1 MAYFYRLIVGC
12 FLAFSGASSFA
23 VVPLTSQLQYCWNNG
38 TNCVLDQGAAKAAYK
53 ADWLIR
59 SGTCAGGSRPAMT
72 VYVQATNVTS
82 FSLNHYTGGCD
93 GSPGPYYNSGGSWL
107 FTWYQKTTSSCPSN
121 SSQVA
126 SSCVCNSGFVDD
138 PTHQFCITA
147 AVANKAVV
155 DGLNFVDAPLVGSG
169 GGLNT
174 CYAGVPV
181 VATGSAT
188 GGTVT
193 NYFGPFKVGSHD
205 CTSAPVATAPAGAAA
220 CKSTEYFGQ
229 INGVDTCIPATTT
242 TSSSGSVTATP
253 PGVTASTPSGTASAP
268 VIAGAPSGTVGT
280 STVTTCEGGN
290 CSTVTSFTG
299 SGGSA
304 LGTKTESVPQKTF
317 CAENPT
323 ASVCVSGTFSGSCGA
338 PPACSGD
345 AVMCAVAAATFAT
358 NCTLSP
364 SPNSESA
371 AYDAAKLV
379 TGEVVSTLP
388 GSVTTAFGPSSF
400 DQTELL
406 GAAQGLS
413 SFDVQVMGQTMS
425 VDMSVLNVWLVRL
438 GYILQALS
446 FMLAVRIVGRGY

>member
-1 MAYFYRLIVGC
+1 MAYFYRLIVGLLFC
-12 FLAFSGASSFA
+12 SSAFALVPKVSSISYQIHNKPTTLSSDFAGACTAYKVQF
-23 VVPLTSQLQYCWNNG
+23 VDPDYLPYGYTPTIVGLTS
-38 TNCVLDQGAAKAAYK
+38 T
-53 ADWLIR
+53 
-59 SGTCAGGSRPAMT
+59 
-72 VYVQATNVTS
+72 
-82 FSLNHYTGGCD
+82 
-93 GSPGPYYNSGGSWL
+93 
-107 FTWYQKTTSSCPSN
+107 SCPIKIIRN
-121 SSQVA
+121 SDGVIVNNLAYTIVPIVA
-126 SSCVCNSGFVDD
+126 SSCPVNSTVSGTSCACNSGFVEDA
-138 PTHQFCITA
+138 TA
-147 AVANKAVV
+147 TSCVSVAVSNKAVV
-155 DGLNFVDAPLVGSG
+155 DGLNLVGAPLVGSG

-188 GGTVT
+188 GGSVT
-193 NYFGPFKVGSHD
+193 NYFGPFKVGTHD
-205 CTSAPVATAPAGAAA
+205 CSAAPVATSPVGAAA
-220 CKSTEYFGQ
+220 CKTTEYFGQ
-229 INGVDTCIPATTT
+229 LNGVDTCIPATTT
-242 TSSSGSVTATP
+242 TSSAGSVTATP

-280 STVTTCEGGN
+280 STVTTCVGGN

-299 SGGSA
+299 SGGSD